1 VIERTPQKAMGALKD
16 GLDALEFAYRQANY
30 GQLLGASAVLLVIY
44 NIGLVIYRLYFHPLA
59 KFPGP
64 KLVAASTWYETF
76 VDLFRHDFP
85 ERLAK
90 IHEQYGE
97 Y

>member
-1 VIERTPQKAMGALKD
+1 MGALQD
-16 GLDALEFAYRQANY
+16 GLDAFGLAYREGNY
-30 GQLLGASAVLLVIY
+30 WQLLGAASVLFVGY
-44 NIGLVIYRLYFHPLA
+44 NVALIIYRLFFHPLA

-64 KLVAASTWYETF
+64 KIVAASTWYETF

-90 IHEQYGE
+90 MHEQYGKKSGTE
-97 Y
+97 T